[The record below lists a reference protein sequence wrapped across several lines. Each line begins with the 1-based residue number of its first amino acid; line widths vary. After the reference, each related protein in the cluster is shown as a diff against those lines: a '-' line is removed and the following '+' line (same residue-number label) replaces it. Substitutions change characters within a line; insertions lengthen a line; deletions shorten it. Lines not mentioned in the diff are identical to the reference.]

1 MELILPEKDEYGRE
15 KDLSYC
21 NACMVCKAVGWCV
34 QNRDYDALLMKMAEA
49 DRIVFAPLTS
59 DDPNIR
65 RLLQPEETWFPERRV
80 EFIRFAYEKVRGT
93 VVVRCPELLPDVKRL
108 FINAKIELET

>member
-80 EFIRFAYEKVRGT
+80 EFIRSAYEKVHGT
-93 VVVRCPELLPDVKRL
+93 VVVRDQTLLADIKKL
-108 FINAKIELET
+108 FINAKIEWEN